1 MKADPSLYKQSDNI
15 EITASA
21 QNLLVAGPSYADKMN
36 FSEIHPFVRYS
47 HAFSIDDAG
56 QFADVR
62 AYDHRL
68 LYISSGR
75 GQFIIDRQSYPLH
88 SGVLMLWQPGLSYSY
103 VPDEQQPLA
112 LYGINFDYT
121 HNHQHLKRPI
131 APDRSSVFKPG
142 DIVESVCFRD
152 LEQFNRPIILERME
166 HLKSHLIAINNEWI
180 EQRNLYAEKA
190 NAQLLLLLIELGRFL
205 TSAPAPDDRLA
216 RSTDEIIAYIRQ
228 HYRKNLSNQELG
240 RHFNFHPAYI
250 SRLIRR
256 QTGLP
261 LHQYLIRYRIN
272 MALNLLQTKKTSIA
286 DIARQVGF
294 SDLNYFS
301 RCFKKTI
308 GVSPKQYRSG

>member
-1 MKADPSLYKQSDNI
+1 MLFRSH
-15 EITASA
+15 
-21 QNLLVAGPSYADKMN
+21 ADKMN
-36 FSEIHPFVRYS
+36 FSEIQPFVRYA
-47 HAFSIDDAG
+47 HAFTIDDAS

-75 GQFIIDRQSYPLH
+75 GQFIIDGQSYPLQ
-88 SGVLMLWQPGLSYSY
+88 SGMLMLWQPGLPYSY

-121 HNHQHLKRPI
+121 HRHQHLKRPI
-131 APDRSSVFKPG
+131 APDRSSVYKPW

-205 TSAPAPDDRLA
+205 TSAPAPDDRLS
-216 RSTDEIIAYIRQ
+216 RSTDEIITYIRQ
-228 HYRKNLSNQELG
+228 NYRQNLSNQDLG
-240 RHFNFHPAYI
+240 RQFNFHPAYI

-301 RCFKKTI
+301 RCFKKAI
-308 GVSPKQYRSG
+308 GVSPKRYRSG

>member
-1 MKADPSLYKQSDNI
+1 MKAEQPTFGLSDNA
-15 EITASA
+15 ECTASA
-21 QNLLVAGPSYADKMN
+21 QNPPDAGLPDADKMN
-36 FSEIHPFVRYS
+36 FTDIHPFLRYA
-47 HAFSIDDAG
+47 HAFTIDDAG
-56 QFADVR
+56 QFSDVR

-68 LYISSGR
+68 LYISSGHGR
-75 GQFIIDRQSYPLH
+75 FKIDGQSWPLH
-88 SGVLMLWQPGLSYSY
+88 SGMMMLWQPGLLYSY
-103 VPDEQQPLA
+103 VPDKEQPLS
-112 LYGINFDYT
+112 LCGINFDYT
-121 HNHQHLKRPI
+121 HRHQHLKRPI
-131 APDRSSVFKPG
+131 APDRSSVYRPE
-142 DIVESVCFRD
+142 DIVEQVYFRD
-152 LEQFNRPIILERME
+152 VTQFNRPIILERME
-166 HLKSHLIAINNEWI
+166 HFKSHLIAINNEWS

-190 NAQLLLLLIELGRFL
+190 NAQLLLLLIELGRYL

-228 HYRKNLSNQELG
+228 HYRKNLSNQDLG
-240 RHFNFHPAYI
+240 RIFNFHPAYI

-301 RCFKKTI
+301 RCFKKAI
-308 GVSPKQYRSG
+308 GVSPKRYRSP